1 MITLDTIRPV
11 PLFAALDEVQRAR
24 VADHAAELLLNPGEY
39 AVYEGEMPAFFF
51 ILAGTLEMTKQ
62 VGLVEQ
68 VVRACNVGDY
78 FGEMPILM
86 GTASPAGVRATT
98 PSQVLR
104 LEAQDFRQLVA
115 GRPAFAQAILAE
127 LARSMTG
134 LQEFAL
140 KVPTSRVTLSGPRWN
155 PVAYRLRDFLA
166 RNNVLFTWQVVEER
180 RGSPAEEPPI
190 SARLNDGTVLTNP
203 TIRDLATR
211 LGIQTA
217 PARQAYDL
225 AIVGA
230 GPAGL
235 SAAVYGASE
244 GLATLLLE
252 REAPGGQVGTSSRIE
267 NYLGFPAG
275 ISGNELGRR
284 AFEQAMRLG
293 AKVVITREVLALHAG
308 EIYHELVLDGGDV
321 VRARAVLLATGVDWR
336 RLAVPDI
343 DRFLGCG
350 VYYGAARTEAL
361 AARGQAVYLVG
372 GGNSAGQAAMFF
384 ANYAQQVT
392 LLVRKPD
399 LSSSMSQ
406 YLIDQLATKSNIQIE
421 ANSEVLAVEGAQH
434 LEAIAVLNH
443 ATQQTTRRA
452 TNALFVFIGAD
463 VNLPWLPA
471 AVACNGQGY
480 VLTGAEVRTR
490 AEAPRWPLARDP
502 FYLETSLPGL
512 FAAGDVRAGSVKR
525 VASGVGEGSVVVS
538 SIHAYLATAPV
549 APPPGEAAS

>member
-1 MITLDTIRPV
+1 MITFDTIRPLS
-11 PLFAALDEVQRAR
+11 LFAALDDGQCGH
-24 VADHAAELLLNPGEY
+24 VADHAAEVVLNAGEY

-51 ILAGTLEMTKQ
+51 ILAGTLEITKQ

-68 VVRACNVGDY
+68 VVRRCTVGDY

-86 GTASPAGVRATT
+86 GTASPAGVRATD
-98 PSQVLR
+98 PSRVLR
-104 LEAQDFRQLVA
+104 LEAPDFRRLVA
-115 GRPAFAQAILAE
+115 DQPVFAQAILTE
-127 LARSMTG
+127 LARSMAG

-140 KVPTSRVTLSGPRWN
+140 KVPTSRVTLTGPRWN
-155 PVAYRLRDFLA
+155 PTAYHLRDFLA
-166 RNNVLFTWQVVEER
+166 RNNVLFTWQ
-180 RGSPAEEPPI
+180 AEEAEPNAFSTGDYPEAAPPLT
-190 SARLNDGTVLTNP
+190 AQLNDGTVLTNP
-203 TIRDLATR
+203 TVGALATA
-211 LGIQTA
+211 LGMPTA
-217 PARQAYDL
+217 PRKPHYDL

-244 GLATLLLE
+244 GLTTLLLE
-252 REAPGGQVGTSSRIE
+252 REAPGGQAGTSSRIE

-275 ISGNELGRR
+275 ISGGELSRR
-284 AFEQAMRLG
+284 AFEQAVRLG
-293 AKVVITREVLALHAG
+293 ADVVITREVTALRPSENH
-308 EIYHELVLDGGDV
+308 YELVLDGGDV

-336 RLAVPDI
+336 RLAVPAI
-343 DRFLGCG
+343 DRLLGCG

-384 ANYAQQVT
+384 ANYARQVT
-392 LLVRKPD
+392 VLVRKPD
-399 LSSSMSQ
+399 LSASMSQ
-406 YLIDQLATKSNIQIE
+406 YLIDQLATKANITIE
-421 ANSEVLAVEGAQH
+421 ANSEVAAVEGAQH
-434 LEAIAVLNH
+434 LEAILVRNH
-443 ATQQTTRRA
+443 ATQQTTRHE

-463 VNLPWLPA
+463 VHLPWLPP
-471 AVACNGQGY
+471 AVACNAKGY

-490 AEAPRWPLARDP
+490 TEAPRWPLARDP

-538 SIHAYLATAPV
+538 SIHAYLSAAPK
-549 APPPGEAAS
+549 PR